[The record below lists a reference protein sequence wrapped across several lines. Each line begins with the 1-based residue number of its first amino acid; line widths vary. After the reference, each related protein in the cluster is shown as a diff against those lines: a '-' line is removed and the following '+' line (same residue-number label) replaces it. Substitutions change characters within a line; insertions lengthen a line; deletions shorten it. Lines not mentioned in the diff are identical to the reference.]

1 MALSYIQEKHEEM
14 VVSARVCVQLSTGK
28 MYWYNVLQF
37 IYHCM
42 KEITSWRL
50 TEFTSLLIRCLRPA
64 AEFPLI
70 FTPAP
75 SLFPLL
81 LLASSYSA
89 VMEGHRWSD
98 HTLHVREPVNC
109 HYSWI
114 DCSENQASGLHVHQE
129 EDREDPRGADFK
141 AISCLGWNQ
150 NWEISEMLSRK
161 ATGHMCVCECIMYC
175 MSETFHRG
183 MTGAKSYQSELKSFE
198 IFDPLNVP
206 VFTLLYVSDAG
217 TQTFLFWNLQCK
229 YESGTT
235 RL

>member
-1 MALSYIQEKHEEM
+1 MPSSCSRVPFDLYTSSLSFPSPPFSL
-14 VVSARVCVQLSTGK
+14 VLLSRHGRSQVI
-28 MYWYNVLQF
+28 WS
-37 IYHCM
+37 H
-42 KEITSWRL
+42 ITCQRACEL
-50 TEFTSLLIRCLRPA
+50 
-64 AEFPLI
+64 
-70 FTPAP
+70 
-75 SLFPLL
+75 SLFMNWLQWE
-81 LLASSYSA
+81 SSLGA
-89 VMEGHRWSD
+89 PR
-98 HTLHVREPVNC
+98 
-109 HYSWI
+109 
-114 DCSENQASGLHVHQE
+114 A

-183 MTGAKSYQSELKSFE
+183 MTGAKSYQFELKSFE

-217 TQTFLFWNLQCK
+217 TQTFLFWTLQCK